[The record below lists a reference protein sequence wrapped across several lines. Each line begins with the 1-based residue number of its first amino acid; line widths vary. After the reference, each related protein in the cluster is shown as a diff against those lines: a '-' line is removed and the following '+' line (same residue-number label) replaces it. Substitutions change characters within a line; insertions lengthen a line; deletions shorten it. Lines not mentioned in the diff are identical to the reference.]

1 MPEVLLCVGG
11 PLDGRSM
18 ISRTS
23 DGFLAVD
30 AVGNRAWL
38 YERQGNVGSVVTDH
52 DDSLVYPVGT
62 ETGERTLDWDRVPVV
77 ADSPQVIPV
86 VEAEENFAGQP
97 VDDGW
102 DDEEEQGPPGI
113 TTKP

>member
-1 MPEVLLCVGG
+1 MPETLLCVGG
-11 PLDGRSM
+11 PLDGRPMYSQ
-18 ISRTS
+18 TT

-30 AVGNRAWL
+30 TVGNRAWL
-38 YERQGNVGSVVTDH
+38 YERDGNVWRVSTDH
-52 DDSLVYPVGT
+52 DDSLVYPAGT

-77 ADSPQVIPV
+77 ADSPRVVPV

-102 DDEEEQGPPGI
+102 GDEEDQGPTA
-113 TTKP
+113 TTT